1 VDCHCMGDEDF
12 QAGEGGDDE
21 GGTHFCCTH
30 DGYNKI
36 SVLLTRREQGS
47 DWLYTSVGVSKVI
60 V

>member
-1 VDCHCMGDEDF
+1 MGDEDF